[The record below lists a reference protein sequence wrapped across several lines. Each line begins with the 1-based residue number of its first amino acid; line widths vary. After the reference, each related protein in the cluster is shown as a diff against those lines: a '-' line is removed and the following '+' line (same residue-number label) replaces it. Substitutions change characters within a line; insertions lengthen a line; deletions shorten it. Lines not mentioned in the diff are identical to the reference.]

1 MTTVLSSAQSKN
13 ITQFYARAIL
23 WKFFHTPQP
32 YIETIATMA
41 NKTAD
46 ILQGAP
52 EEIWVLEHDP
62 ILTMGTSATK
72 KDFLLPPTLPVV
84 PL

>member
-41 NKTAD
+41 QQEGLA
-46 ILQGAP
+46 A
-52 EEIWVLEHDP
+52 EENL
-62 ILTMGTSATK
+62 
-72 KDFLLPPTLPVV
+72 FLLQRF
-84 PL
+84 PLSR